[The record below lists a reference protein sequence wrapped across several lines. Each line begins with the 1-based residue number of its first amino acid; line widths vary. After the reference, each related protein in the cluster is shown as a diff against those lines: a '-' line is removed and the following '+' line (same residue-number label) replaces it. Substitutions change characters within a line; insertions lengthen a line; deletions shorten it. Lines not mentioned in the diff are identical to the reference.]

1 MYAEQQRPQYRYPAA
16 SGLHVAARHN
26 PAGHARQGRI
36 PARGRHRR
44 PLWRRFT
51 CRRPLRRRTL
61 HAARRR
67 YALRGSSRRGSRHAA
82 ERESAPLRPRA
93 RNLGRGRREGLLVS
107 PARLDHHNGFAHAH
121 PVAPHLGQMRRR
133 RCRPQVEL
141 RQRPARIGHAAR
153 DVTSTLPAHPERHRR
168 HATGQILGPRHT
180 LGGID
185 LHTHLY
191 TVEVGPVAED
201 AAAGARRHDTLRDG
215 VHRRHVH
222 RIVGMAEYILV
233 AAVVTIGDVAPT
245 HTSEVAHELIG
256 RGVGEVGLHQLV
268 RLLTHESAA
277 VDHGVLYRNQHNES
291 SKKQE
296 ECGYVP
302 PELQGHDIAFKT
314 NQIDII

>member
-1 MYAEQQRPQYRYPAA
+1 MRIYECADAHAMSRRAANIISAQVIIKPDCVLGLATGSTPIGAYSQLVEWYKKGDLSFAEVKTVNLDEYLGLAPTHEQSYRYFMQSNLFDHVDVKPENTHVLNGMAPDPEAECAA
-16 SGLHVAARHN
+16 YN
-26 PAGHARQGRI
+26 
-36 PARGRHRR
+36 
-44 PLWRRFT
+44 
-51 CRRPLRRRTL
+51 
-61 HAARRR
+61 
-67 YALRGSSRRGSRHAA
+67 
-82 ERESAPLRPRA
+82 
-93 RNLGRGRREGLLVS
+93 
-107 PARLDHHNGFAHAH
+107 
-121 PVAPHLGQMRRR
+121 
-133 RCRPQVEL
+133 EL
-141 RQRPARIGHAAR
+141 IR
-153 DVTSTLPAHPERHRR
+153 S
-168 HATGQILGPRHT
+168 